1 MPIPTRMLVSLLALT
16 AVPALAREDEA
27 WTLKSPDLAA
37 AMRKQPEPTVADGQ
51 PIDSRPP
58 RPNFGDPGS
67 RWWTIGGGVSLD
79 FSDATDLNLFGDF
92 TYFIGRNVEFTAE
105 LGAWYFNQDG
115 PDAVGI
121 NPEMI
126 FRWHF
131 YNEGRTTF
139 FGDLGIGL
147 VFSSDNVPDG
157 GTTYNFLPRI
167 GGGMTYAL
175 TEDLGGPRL
184 QLGVRWH
191 HISNGRSN
199 GDSDNPSRDGLM
211 LYTGVVFPF

>member
-1 MPIPTRMLVSLLALT
+1 MLVSLLALT
-16 AVPALAREDEA
+16 AAPARAREM
-27 WTLKSPDLAA
+27 KPGRSSPPIWP
-37 AMRKQPEPTVADGQ
+37 RPCESSPSQPPPTGQ

-147 VFSSDNVPDG
+147 VFSSDNVPTAG
-157 GTTYNFLPRI
+157 RRTTSCRVS
-167 GGGMTYAL
+167 AAA
-175 TEDLGGPRL
+175 
-184 QLGVRWH
+184 
-191 HISNGRSN
+191 
-199 GDSDNPSRDGLM
+199 
-211 LYTGVVFPF
+211 